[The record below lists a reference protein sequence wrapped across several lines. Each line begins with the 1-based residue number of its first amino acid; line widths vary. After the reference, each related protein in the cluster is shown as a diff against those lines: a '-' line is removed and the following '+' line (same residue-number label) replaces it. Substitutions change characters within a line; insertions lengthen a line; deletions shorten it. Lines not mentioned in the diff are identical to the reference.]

1 MDDSPP
7 KWLADALATPAEEDM
22 IEVRGC
28 SIHRMAWGRRGRP
41 GLVLVH
47 GGAGHAHWWSFIAPL
62 FPQYRVVALDLSG
75 HGDSG
80 HRSRYGID
88 DWTEEVLAVRIPP
101 RYVPT
106 LPARP
111 PKEPNR
117 HDKISKS
124 PPRHED
130 PLTESVRFSTRYFT
144 FSERTRSC
152 HPPKARLHFL

>member
-62 FPQYRVVALDLSG
+62 FPQYRVVALDPATGAQIWRYDPYAAGLRDEPGGRASRGVAYWSDGAEERILLASG
-75 HGDSG
+75 E
-80 HRSRYGID
+80 YL
-88 DWTEEVLAVRIPP
+88 VAL
-101 RYVPT
+101 
-106 LPARP
+106 
-111 PKEPNR
+111 
-117 HDKISKS
+117 
-124 PPRHED
+124 
-130 PLTESVRFSTRYFT
+130 
-144 FSERTRSC
+144 
-152 HPPKARLHFL
+152 